1 MRLLFWRFGGYG
13 LFFFHHFIFFRHF
26 AGGPAKIPATRL
38 EYRQKCRT
46 GQNFRL
52 LTGFDIVALLEIA
65 GNQRESDRKNSPFP
79 FTPFAPFAPLLK
91 PAKCTGSSELHRL
104 IKCHSRRDD
113 DKRPCRLCHSQKM
126 QMAHFRMKQKPD
138 ATGFA
143 RHCYS
148 FAIVVLKNRSISNRK
163 TGG

>member
-1 MRLLFWRFGGYG
+1 MRLLFCRFGGYG

-65 GNQRESDRKNSPFP
+65 GNQRENPAEKFSLLLCPFCP
-79 FTPFAPFAPLLK
+79 PLC
-91 PAKCTGSSELHRL
+91 PAFETGEVHRV

-138 ATGFA
+138 ANGFA
-143 RHCYS
+143 HRCYS

-163 TGG
+163 TDG

>member
-1 MRLLFWRFGGYG
+1 MRLLFCRFGGYG

-26 AGGPAKIPATRL
+26 AGHPAKIPAARL
-38 EYRQKCRT
+38 EYRQRCRT

-65 GNQRESDRKNSPFP
+65 GYQRENPAEKSPS
-79 FTPFAPFAPLLK
+79 FAPLLLLPPIC
-91 PAKCTGSSELHRL
+91 PAFETGEVHRL
-104 IKCHSRRDD
+104 IKCHSQRDD
-113 DKRPCRLCHSQKM
+113 DKRRCQLFHSQKI

-138 ATGFA
+138 RTGFV

-163 TGG
+163 TDG